1 MRAVVLAD
9 THLRRGSRRRLPD
22 AALAELA
29 RADVVLHAGDIL
41 DGDVLELLAGYAPV
55 HAVLGNNDHE
65 LAGLLPER
73 LELDLDG
80 VTVGMVHDSG
90 ARRGREARLHRSF
103 PHCALVVFGHSHI
116 PWNAPGLG
124 GQWLLNPGSPTDK
137 RSQPSPTLATVE
149 VAGGRIEA
157 TEIVAL

>member
-9 THLRRGSRRRLPD
+9 THLRPGSRRRLGDPV
-22 AALAELA
+22 LAELE

-41 DGDVLELLAGYAPV
+41 TADVLELLAGYAPV

-65 LAGLLPER
+65 LAGRLPER

-80 VTVGMVHDSG
+80 VAVGMVHDSG

-103 PHCALVVFGHSHI
+103 PRCALVVFGHSHI

-137 RSQPSPTLATVE
+137 RTQPHCSFATVD
-149 VAGGRIEA
+149 VAGGQIRS
-157 TEIVAL
+157 TEIVSL

>member
-1 MRAVVLAD
+1 MAD
-9 THLRRGSRRRLPD
+9 THLRPGSLRRLSD
-22 AALAELA
+22 TVVAELE

-41 DGDVLELLAGYAPV
+41 TGDVLELLAGYAPV

-80 VTVGMVHDSG
+80 VAVGMVHDSG

-103 PHCALVVFGHSHI
+103 PRSALVVFGHSHI
-116 PWNAPGLG
+116 PWNAPGLD

-137 RSQPSPTLATVE
+137 RSQPHASFATVE
-149 VAGGRIEA
+149 LADGQIKA
-157 TEIVAL
+157 TEIVQL

>member
-1 MRAVVLAD
+1 VV
-9 THLRRGSRRRLPD
+9 
-22 AALAELA
+22 AELE

-41 DGDVLELLAGYAPV
+41 TGDVLELLAGYAPV
-55 HAVLGNNDHE
+55 HAVLGNNDLE

-80 VTVGMVHDSG
+80 VAVGMVHDSG

-103 PHCALVVFGHSHI
+103 PRSALVVFGHSHI
-116 PWNAPGLG
+116 PWNAPGLD

-137 RSQPSPTLATVE
+137 RSQPHASFATVE
-149 VAGGRIEA
+149 LADGQIKA
-157 TEIVAL
+157 TEIVQLQEV